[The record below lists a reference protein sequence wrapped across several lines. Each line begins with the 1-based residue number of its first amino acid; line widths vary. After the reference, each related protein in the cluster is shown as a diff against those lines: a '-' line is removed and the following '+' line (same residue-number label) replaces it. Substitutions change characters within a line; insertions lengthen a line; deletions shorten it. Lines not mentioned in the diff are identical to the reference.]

1 MADRDRNRGRAGSEP
16 RRVSVDRGYGR
27 EPYYDRGSMERYGRG
42 WENAGE
48 QNRGMYG
55 YEGEGYMRDRS
66 DQMSGPRRDVM
77 TERDHDEWGASG
89 SGPRFDRQEEG
100 RGEHRPAGQYSGEYE
115 RANRGYGADFG
126 RDRDLGGM
134 RGGSRPDWMGG
145 EESSRESGAQESHR
159 GRGPK
164 NYQRSDERIHE
175 EVCERLAADDEIDAT
190 AIEVKVEGGTVR
202 LSGTVDSRRT
212 KRMAED
218 VVDSVFGVKDV
229 ENELRTA
236 RAGRQESEQKRD
248 ESSSDR

>member
-1 MADRDRNRGRAGSEP
+1 MTEHDRDRGSAGSGP
-16 RRVSVDRGYGR
+16 RRVNVDRGYGR

-42 WENAGE
+42 WENADE

-55 YEGEGYMRDRS
+55 YEGEGYMRDGS
-66 DQMSGPRRDVM
+66 DRMPGPRRDQIN
-77 TERDHDEWGASG
+77 EGDHGEWGA
-89 SGPRFDRQEEG
+89 G
-100 RGEHRPAGQYSGEYE
+100 RGEQRFGREEEERGARGSSRQFAGDYE

-126 RDRDLGGM
+126 RDRDLEGM
-134 RGGSRPDWMGG
+134 SGRGD
-145 EESSRESGAQESHR
+145 SGPQESYR

-190 AIEVKVEGGTVR
+190 GIEVKVEGGTVR
-202 LSGTVDSRRT
+202 LTGTVDSRRT

-236 RAGRQESEQKRD
+236 RGGKQESEKKRD
-248 ESSSDR
+248 EQSTDR